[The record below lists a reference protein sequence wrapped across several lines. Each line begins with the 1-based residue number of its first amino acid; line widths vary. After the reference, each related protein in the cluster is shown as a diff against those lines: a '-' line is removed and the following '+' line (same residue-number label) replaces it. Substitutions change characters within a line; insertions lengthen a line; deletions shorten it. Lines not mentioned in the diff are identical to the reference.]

1 MSTQDM
7 YEKEEKDRAMEE
19 KSEEKVYEKEAEKRW
34 EEKWSR
40 DPLSAIVWA
49 IILIWAG
56 LVLLAAN
63 LNLLDRFGR
72 LGDLGSWSIVLGG
85 VGLILLAEVLIRLLI
100 PQFSGPVVGT
110 LILGFIL
117 IGVSLGSLI
126 TWDLIWPTIL
136 IVLGIVVLLGNILRR
151 R

>member
-19 KSEEKVYEKEAEKRW
+19 KSDEKVHEKEAEKRW

-40 DPLSAIVWA
+40 DPLSAVVWA
-49 IILIWAG
+49 TILIWAG
-56 LVLLAAN
+56 VVLLAAN
-63 LNLLDRFGR
+63 LNVLDRFDW
-72 LGDLGSWSIVLGG
+72 LGDLGARSIVLGG

-100 PQFSGPVVGT
+100 PAFSGPIIGT
-110 LILGFIL
+110 LILGLIL
-117 IGVSLGSLI
+117 VGVSLGSLI
-126 TWDLIWPTIL
+126 TWELIWPVIL
-136 IVLGIVVLLGNILRR
+136 IVVGVVVLFGNILRR

>member
-19 KSEEKVYEKEAEKRW
+19 KSDEKVHEKEAEKRW

-40 DPLSAIVWA
+40 DPLSAVVWA
-49 IILIWAG
+49 TILIWAG
-56 LVLLAAN
+56 VVLLAAN
-63 LNLLDRFGR
+63 LNVLDRFDW
-72 LGDLGSWSIVLGG
+72 LGDLGAWSIVLGG

-100 PQFSGPVVGT
+100 PAFSGPIIGT
-110 LILGFIL
+110 LILGLIL
-117 IGVSLGSLI
+117 VGVSLGSLI
-126 TWDLIWPTIL
+126 TWELIWPVIL
-136 IVLGIVVLLGNILRR
+136 IVVGVVVLFGNILRR